1 MAAKVVIAGT
11 GRAGTTLLVQVLTD
25 LGLDTGFGSDH
36 EIDERVHAGLER
48 GIEAPDAPRIVKN
61 PNLSRRLGTLLDAG
75 RVEIEHVIIPV
86 RDLDVAAASR
96 VRNTKYG
103 SDLHTFGGLIGTSKA
118 TRQRE
123 ALALV
128 FYELLYTVARY
139 DLPHTF
145 LLFPRFAQDW
155 EYTYEHLS
163 FLDPSI
169 DAARW
174 QTAIESRVNLSLVR
188 EEPLTRSERYKTF
201 GGTLY
206 TQAIARPARGLRRAL
221 GGSSERGSDGGSD
234 GGSK

>member
-1 MAAKVVIAGT
+1 MTAKVVIAGT
-11 GRAGTTLLVQVLTD
+11 GRAGTTLLVQILTD
-25 LGLDTGFGSDH
+25 LGLDTGFDRAD

-61 PNLSRRLGTLLDAG
+61 PNLSRRLGSLLDAG
-75 RVEIEHVIIPV
+75 KVEIEHVIIPV

-96 VRNTKYG
+96 VRNTRYG

-145 LLFPRFAQDW
+145 LMFPRFAQDW
-155 EYTYEHLS
+155 QYTYDQLS

-169 DAARW
+169 EADRWKAA
-174 QTAIESRVNLSLVR
+174 IDGRVNLSLVR
-188 EEPLTRSERYKTF
+188 EEPLSRAERYKTL
-201 GGTLY
+201 GGTVY

-221 GGSSERGSDGGSD
+221 FGSRDGSG
-234 GGSK
+234 

>member
-11 GRAGTTLLVQVLTD
+11 GRAGTTLLVQILTD
-25 LGLDTGFGSDH
+25 LGLDTGFGSDQ

-61 PNLSRRLGTLLDAG
+61 PNLSRRLGSLLDEG

-86 RDLDVAAASR
+86 RDLDIAAASR

-103 SDLHTFGGLIGTSKA
+103 ADLHTFGGLIGTSKA
-118 TRQRE
+118 TRRRE

-145 LLFPRFAQDW
+145 LMFPRFAAGLGVRLRQAVVPRPECRGRELEGRDR
-155 EYTYEHLS
+155 
-163 FLDPSI
+163 I
-169 DAARW
+169 A
-174 QTAIESRVNLSLVR
+174 SR
-188 EEPLTRSERYKTF
+188 PLTRTRDPTH
-201 GGTLY
+201 
-206 TQAIARPARGLRRAL
+206 AL
-221 GGSSERGSDGGSD
+221 GAIQDARRHRVHPGDRAPRPRHTPRARRRFEVTSSP
-234 GGSK
+234 